1 MVRGVEPNTGVANG
15 RHFIILVTWFCVRR
29 SAVGQRPF
37 PTAFSVRHHSRPSLR
52 LEHPPLKKGREL
64 VVWPSPAQFPPQ
76 PIKLRPPSIQFRVRS
91 VWVTGGPWHGL
102 CLLPKLLFLMPV
114 LTPRRYLTPLIHVLV
129 WGLFGLTFLLF
140 QPLTGRFILPPQF
153 WLKQGLM
160 LGAWVVAYYFTAG
173 VSVPQLLFRG
183 RTGWFVLALAG
194 TTVAVLLFSKFLD
207 VSLHLSALIEKAF
220 EAAIGHP
227 RPSRTGPRLDTM
239 GLLTTM
245 FVLGI
250 STSITVVQKWQND
263 AQLRQT
269 LEQQRVSVELSVLK
283 AQINPHFFFNTLNNI
298 YALTLLDGEQA
309 RVAIHRLSRMMR
321 YVLYDT
327 AGGLTRLSQEIA
339 FVQDYITLMQLRLDE
354 RVTVTF
360 EHPAQP
366 MHDVPMAPM
375 LLLPFLENAFKH
387 GVAAIQA
394 SCIHITLRQPQP
406 DVVDFE
412 VRNTRLASPTTD
424 LAGSNGIGLVN
435 TRRRLDLLYPGRFTL
450 LVDDYPAAPEFGV
463 HLTLKVG

>member
-1 MVRGVEPNTGVANG
+1 
-15 RHFIILVTWFCVRR
+15 
-29 SAVGQRPF
+29 
-37 PTAFSVRHHSRPSLR
+37 
-52 LEHPPLKKGREL
+52 
-64 VVWPSPAQFPPQ
+64 
-76 PIKLRPPSIQFRVRS
+76 
-91 VWVTGGPWHGL
+91 
-102 CLLPKLLFLMPV
+102 MPV
-114 LTPRRYLTPLIHVLV
+114 LTPRRFLTPLIHVLV

-140 QPLTGRFILPPQF
+140 QPLTGRLVLPPQF

-160 LGAWVVAYYFTAG
+160 FCIWVAAYYLTAG

-207 VSLHLSALIEKAF
+207 SALNLPALIEKAF
-220 EAAIGHP
+220 EAAIGRP
-227 RPSRTGPRLDTM
+227 RLNRGPRLDTM

-250 STSITVVQKWQND
+250 STSITVVQKWQKD
-263 AQLRQT
+263 AQLRQS
-269 LEQQRVSVELSVLK
+269 LEQQRTSAELSVLK

-309 RVAIHRLSRMMR
+309 REAIHRLSRMMR

-327 AGGLTRLSQEIA
+327 AGGLTLLSQEVA

-354 RVTVTF
+354 RVRVTF
-360 EHPAQP
+360 EHPAP
-366 MHDVPMAPM
+366 LHDVPVAPM

-387 GVAAIQA
+387 GVAATAA
-394 SCIHITLRQPQP
+394 SNIYIALRQPQP
-406 DVVDFE
+406 DVVEFE
-412 VRNTRLASPTTD
+412 VRNTRLVLPTTD

-450 LVDDYPAAPEFGV
+450 LVDDHPAAPEFGV
-463 HLTLKVG
+463 HLTLRVGG